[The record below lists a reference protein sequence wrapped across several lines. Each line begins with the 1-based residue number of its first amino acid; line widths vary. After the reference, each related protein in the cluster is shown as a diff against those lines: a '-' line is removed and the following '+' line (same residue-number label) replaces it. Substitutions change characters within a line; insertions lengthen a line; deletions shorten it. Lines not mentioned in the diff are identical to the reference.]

1 VVNPGNEANGWEL
14 PPEHDDPPDIEP
26 TCHLCGSG
34 MEWETCPECDD
45 GFVDEY
51 DEDPINCDPGD
62 ERPCSECD
70 GRGGYW
76 VCPRVPHATPGIA

>member
-1 VVNPGNEANGWEL
+1 MNPGNGANGWER
-14 PPEHDDPPDIEP
+14 PPEYDDPPDLEP
-26 TCHLCGSG
+26 TCHLCGAG